1 MLIQCWSNVST
12 NVYDA
17 GPTLNQHWSAYRVC
31 WLVILCLEG
40 SVIWLSSAYMCT
52 KVAWNPIHFIFA
64 DSPSCSP
71 RNKSG
76 RLRADQTRPR
86 RVRIA
91 YSRYP
96 RRSSSCCPPALPGA
110 CNRLSNMPRI
120 TIGLF
125 GPFSAGT
132 VFRRQ
137 NLTFIDV
144 RFWRLRQS
152 DV

>member
-1 MLIQCWSNVST
+1 MLVQCWHTVDEVGVSC
-12 NVYDA
+12 
-17 GPTLNQHWSAYRVC
+17 LC

-40 SVIWLSSAYMCT
+40 SVISFISPSSGRFSWPSLAYMYT
-52 KVAWNPIHFIFA
+52 KNGVKPHSFHFIFA

-71 RNKSG
+71 RSKSG

-144 RFWRLRQS
+144 RF
-152 DV
+152 